1 MRNNLCKPVPV
12 VILLLLLGAASGA
25 WAQNVGITGRAT
37 DETGGALPGTLVEA
51 SSPALIEGTRSA
63 VTDSEGLFTITA
75 LRPGEYTVTFTL
87 PGFRTVVRDGVVLSG
102 VVLVTVNAEL
112 PVGGVEE
119 TLTVTGR
126 APDVDIRN
134 VVQET
139 TLDEEVRNNLPTGRN
154 ILQMGELIPG
164 VTTGDGG
171 GGTAHDVG
179 GIRLNRG
186 NNQIHGSRAI
196 DSMQQFDG
204 HNQTY
209 GPTGVQ
215 GIRNVDP
222 GEIAEFQY
230 ETSAISAENQS
241 GGVRVNMIP
250 KEGGDTF
257 SGSFFTTYAT
267 EAMQSDNT
275 SQALRD
281 AGLPEASRLQQLRD
295 LNLSAGGPL
304 QAGRLWWFGSTRFEG
319 AEKEAPGSFHAVDP
333 LGFVWNPRLG
343 AAGNVDV
350 NNPTV
355 DDLGHEYYS
364 GRLTW
369 QATERNKLALYVS
382 DHRWVQDGFP
392 AMANFAYE
400 AVWRTNFP
408 AQVLVQGKWTAP
420 LTNRLLLQATYGW
433 DGSEGH
439 LHATREGLTHNDQ
452 ILGAI
457 DVGTGTLFRANP
469 FIGYGTAV
477 GSHNQ
482 GGFNVS
488 YVTGS
493 HSAKFGVDL
502 NWGSGGF
509 NDRSFNGQLVMLLRN
524 GMPFAAMLEN
534 GPWNQREDYRQLG
547 LYAQDQWTIDR
558 FTVNAGIRYD
568 AHVGTVPGEHNTSGP
583 GRFAEAR
590 VWPTIENVP
599 NWKDISPRLGV
610 AYDLFGDARTALKFS
625 ASRYV
630 VNEVALF
637 AQSVNPLLF
646 NQQTTVGWRD
656 FNGDFW
662 PDDNEL
668 LGFPGSNR
676 NFATPVTNISAAD
689 EVREGWG
696 TREFNWEFTGGVQ
709 HQITDGLSAEVLYIQ
724 RQYRNFIVDDL
735 VGVGPENYSEYC
747 VRAPADARLGSV
759 SGNEICGLFD
769 VNQAQF
775 GITETL
781 RRRDTHFGTQKE
793 YWRGLD
799 ATLSF
804 RSADFTVSGGL
815 SSGTQGNG
823 QDTCFVV
830 DSPQD
835 LYHCDISPPWQNTV
849 KLLAS
854 FRLPYDIDA
863 SVVYQGI
870 PGPEI
875 LADWTLTN
883 LDVEAGAVRFLDA
896 ARTGFSGTMNPSVT
910 IPLVQPG
917 TLYGDRLHQVDVRL
931 SWAPWRASGGLA
943 VRVMLDIANLLNES
957 TILAVTDTWG
967 PNWLRPNQILFGR
980 IFKPA
985 VLVEW

>member
-1 MRNNLCKPVPV
+1 MRRTCLAV
-12 VILLLLLGAASGA
+12 VIVVIIIFVGSVHGA

-37 DETGGALPGTLVEA
+37 DETGAALPGTLVEA
-51 SSPALIEGTRSA
+51 ASPALIEGVRST
-63 VTDSEGLFTITA
+63 VTDGEGLFTITA

-154 ILQMGELIPG
+154 VLQMAELIPG
-164 VTTGDGG
+164 MTVGDGG
-171 GGTAHDVG
+171 GATAHDVG
-179 GIRLNRG
+179 GNRLNRG
-186 NNQIHGSRAI
+186 NTQIHGSRAV
-196 DSMQQFDG
+196 DSLQQFDG

-230 ETSAISAENQS
+230 ETSAISAETQS

-257 SGSFFTTYAT
+257 SGSFFTTFANDS
-267 EAMQSDNT
+267 MSSDNT
-275 SQALRD
+275 SQELIE
-281 AGLPEASRLQQLRD
+281 AGLPAAAELKELRD
-295 LNLSAGGPL
+295 LNLSGGGPIRT
-304 QAGRLWWFGSTRFEG
+304 GKLWWFASTRFEG
-319 AEKEAPGSFHAVDP
+319 AEKEAPGSFHAIDP

-343 AAGNVDV
+343 AAGNVDESR
-350 NNPTV
+350 PTI

-369 QATERNKLALYVS
+369 QATERNKLSFYLS

-392 AMANFAYE
+392 ALANFAYE
-400 AVWRTNFP
+400 AIWRTHFP
-408 AQVLVQGKWTAP
+408 AQVLAQGKWTAP

-433 DGSEGH
+433 DRAEGR
-439 LHATREGLTHNDQ
+439 LHATREGLTHNDR

-457 DVGTGTLFRANP
+457 DVVNGTLFRANP
-469 FIGYGTAV
+469 FIGYGSAV
-477 GSHNQ
+477 GSHHQ
-482 GGFNVS
+482 GGFSLS

-493 HSAKFGVDL
+493 HTARFGVDL
-502 NWGSGGF
+502 NWGWGGF
-509 NDRSFNGQLVMLLRN
+509 DDRSFNGQVVMFLAN
-524 GMPFAAMLEN
+524 GFPVGAQLEN
-534 GPWNQREDYRQLG
+534 GPWNERENYRQVG

-558 FTVNAGIRYD
+558 LTVNAGVRYD
-568 AHVGTVPGEHNTSGP
+568 AHVGSIPAEHNTSGP
-583 GRFAEAR
+583 NRFAPFQQ
-590 VWPTIENVP
+590 WPQIDDVP

-630 VNEVALF
+630 VNEVSAF

-646 NQQTTVGWRD
+646 NQTTVVGWRD
-656 FNGDFW
+656 LNGDRY
-662 PDDNEL
+662 PDDGEL
-668 LGFPGSNR
+668 LGFPGSNA
-676 NFATPVTNISAAD
+676 NFATAATNVSADD
-689 EVREGWG
+689 EVREGWF
-696 TREFNWEFTGGVQ
+696 TRQYNWEFAGGVQ
-709 HQITDGLSAEVLYIQ
+709 HQLLDGLSVEVMYVQ
-724 RQYRNFIVDDL
+724 RQYRNFVVDDL
-735 VGVGPENYSEYC
+735 VRVGPSNYSEYC
-747 VRAPADARLGSV
+747 VTAPTDTRLGGV
-759 SGNEICGLFD
+759 SGSEVCGLFD
-769 VNQAQF
+769 LDPAQF
-775 GITETL
+775 GLTETL
-781 RRRDTHFGTQKE
+781 RTRDTAFGTQKE
-793 YWRGLD
+793 SWQGLD
-799 ATLSF
+799 ATLSL
-804 RSADFTVSGGL
+804 RTGNLTVTGGL
-815 SSGTQGNG
+815 SSGTQGNAR
-823 QDTCFVV
+823 DTCFVV
-830 DSPQD
+830 DSPQAM
-835 LYHCDISPPWQNTV
+835 YQCDVSPPWQNTV
-849 KLLAS
+849 KLLGS
-854 FRLPYDIDA
+854 FGLPYGIDA

-875 LADWTLTN
+875 LANWTVT
-883 LDVEAGAVRFLDA
+883 DAAVAAGTVRFRDP
-896 ARTGFSGTMNPSVT
+896 ARVGFSGPTVE

-917 TLYGDRLHQVDVRL
+917 TMYGDRLHQVDVRL
-931 SWAPWRASGGLA
+931 SWSPYRSVGGMG
-943 VRVMLDIANLLNES
+943 VRVMLDVANLLNEN
-957 TILAVTDTWG
+957 TILDVTDAYG

-985 VLVEW
+985 VLFEW